1 LIILS
6 KVEMEQGRV
15 EVGAAYVVNN
25 DNLPRPQ
32 QLLGDHDAAQGVRHP
47 ATGVA
52 YDVGVAFFEAEGAC
66 GV

>member
-1 LIILS
+1 
-6 KVEMEQGRV
+6 
-15 EVGAAYVVNN
+15 VVNN